1 MRGAVRRAGSPWP
14 LTGTTRVGR
23 SVCTAAH
30 GVLPGWRGTG
40 PCKLPLGGAIVDV
53 EGGFGGGRR
62 ERDALI
68 LRSRG
73 VRSLSSRT
81 LGCLTPGCCA
91 RLSPRIC
98 PAPRRAVRPRRVSPP
113 LGSLPPPLPA
123 AAARFCCL
131 PYPDSSLMFFLDP
144 SGIAGL
150 LPVVKTESLAA
161 GRGQL
166 HNPQLLGHFYRQ
178 EISASTS
185 IPGGRREPGQP
196 GSPV

>member
-14 LTGTTRVGR
+14 APGTTRVGR
-23 SVCTAAH
+23 SVCTAAR

-73 VRSLSSRT
+73 VRSLSSRRP
-81 LGCLTPGCCA
+81 GCLAPGCCA
-91 RLSPRIC
+91 CLSPRIC

-131 PYPDSSLMFFLDP
+131 PYPDSFFPDVFSRSLWNRRATP
-144 SGIAGL
+144 SGQNGEL
-150 LPVVKTESLAA
+150 GCRPGTAA
-161 GRGQL
+161 R
-166 HNPQLLGHFYRQ
+166 
-178 EISASTS
+178 SST
-185 IPGGRREPGQP
+185 P
-196 GSPV
+196 GSLLSSRD